1 MSSPSAPTGAPAAEL
16 NPRRW
21 AMLAVALV
29 AMFMA
34 IFDFYVINIATPSL
48 QSQLNIGEATLELI
62 IGGYTFTYASLLVA
76 SGRWGDIFSY
86 KRMFMIGMGLFTVA
100 SLFCGIAQ
108 TGSQLVVVRLIQG
121 VGAALM
127 VPQVV
132 AFITVTFPPPERP
145 KALSWFGATIGL
157 AVVAAQILGGVL
169 LSADVASLG
178 WRVIFLINI
187 PIGLVTM
194 LLAAKLLPNARAAR
208 KPKQDVIGNIGIS
221 ITLGLAILP
230 VVLGRSEGWPVWG
243 WIMLGLS
250 VPFAIGTVMYEK
262 ALLAKGGEPMLN
274 LSLFQNKS
282 YGVGILIIVGV
293 MTFYSGFI
301 FGMTMF
307 LQFGLGLSP
316 LRAGL
321 TFGPMGLGFAL
332 SSLMARP
339 MLMKYGVKVITIG
352 QVLLVLSTVVLLFQ
366 LNFSGTDTSAWEMVV
381 PMVLGGLG
389 TGVTL
394 PALTGVVMS
403 KVAPQ
408 QAGVASGLLSTAQQF
423 ANTIGVAVFG
433 VFFFNALGSGPTKGD
448 YVQGLEVVG
457 WYGIGLSLLTLAAT
471 FLLPRGPMGLPPG
484 ARPPASTPRPWTL
497 RPRPPLPSAPR
508 RAASSPA
515 VRARDGC
522 PGSLPR
528 QPSASSPALSQVTP
542 PPWSRAEPHTVSPVL
557 VHNPAP
563 RLPASAGR
571 RGARRVPH
579 PPVAWSPWPLVAPAG
594 RDDIPSLCGI
604 PLTRPPR
611 RVSFNGQ

>member
-471 FLLPRGPMGLPPG
+471 FLLPRGPMGPPPG
-484 ARPPASTPRPWTL
+484 ARPPAG
-497 RPRPPLPSAPR
+497 A
-508 RAASSPA
+508 PA
-515 VRARDGC
+515 VDA
-522 PGSLPR
+522 
-528 QPSASSPALSQVTP
+528 QAQATPSVGAK
-542 PPWSRAEPHTVSPVL
+542 
-557 VHNPAP
+557 
-563 RLPASAGR
+563 AG
-571 RGARRVPH
+571 
-579 PPVAWSPWPLVAPAG
+579 
-594 RDDIPSLCGI
+594 
-604 PLTRPPR
+604 
-611 RVSFNGQ
+611 GQ